1 MNIVEMLVNK
11 IISETQ
17 WPTREKESGDI
28 YPVDDCFPEEIFHDA
43 PDLEVF
49 QYPEPD
55 TMENRNDITEVPRSL
70 LGSYTRMA
78 SPGIITLYADNI
90 ASYWKSLLRHTQR
103 SYPFLYPREAER
115 ILRLIVQSV
124 YEHERFHY
132 LCDFARRVFKETS
145 HDREH
150 EEALAVAATWHWV
163 NKIKDSPD
171 FDNLHPKVRREIVR
185 KRFQYRSPGYRD
197 WGNYSDRKIFHD
209 ATSEYLFPSAAA
221 MFSTCGLELSQWLL
235 ATAFDAKNMACI
247 ARIRENNGEMIYGPC
262 SESINPDSTDEQI
275 NSLVFSLVEKYL
287 KDFVPGPLLDD
298 FERRLRRTSQ
308 FLEKDSKLRHW
319 VRDNTGMIGVWHGLR
334 QAPVVSSSILRA
346 VSSAVYDGM
355 QMKLDF
361 EGKDEQVVYP
371 LGLVSRE
378 KVLYLV
384 YTYSGKN
391 TPYVMALHHISSTP
405 EVLKKRIYRNYEFR
419 LDEYFRHGL
428 PFDLDK
434 NNPVLKDVELLFDK
448 SFHTSLKEQPLLDA
462 ITGQAVTMDSQGS
475 NGWVKVTGAL
485 PNNMELRWWL
495 RGFGEENN
503 IRVIKPDSLRAW
515 IQGSLFDQLTDLP
528 TRIATNHDLDRLI
541 SASKRTNTPFAVFMI
556 DIDYF
561 KNVND
566 TFGHD
571 GGDDVLREV
580 AKRLKGALR
589 EYDVLGR
596 WGGEEFLVAL
606 LLDANNINKTHE
618 DLTMERAENLIQS
631 VKGKSIAVS
640 KCKDIQV
647 TISIG
652 VRYIDHGASQA
663 HPDKEEIISQAD
675 RALYVSKKQGR
686 DRVTLWD
693 SSMSEKT

>member
-1 MNIVEMLVNK
+1 MNIVDMLINK
-11 IISETQ
+11 IISETE
-17 WPTREKESGDI
+17 WPTRMKESGDI
-28 YPVDDCFPEEIFHDA
+28 YPVDDCFPHEIFHDA

-55 TMENRNDITEVPRSL
+55 TMEDRSDITEVPRSL

-78 SPGIITLYADNI
+78 SPGLITLYADNI
-90 ASYWKSLLRHTQR
+90 AAYWKSLLRHTQS

-145 HDREH
+145 HDRLH
-150 EEALAVAATWHWV
+150 EEALAVAATWHWM
-163 NKIKDSPD
+163 NKMKDSQE
-171 FDNLHPKVRREIVR
+171 FEKLHPKVRREIVR
-185 KRFQYRSPGYRD
+185 KIFQYRSPGYRD

-209 ATSEYLFPSAAA
+209 ATSEYLFPSAAT
-221 MFSTCGLELSQWLL
+221 MFSTCGLDLSQWLL
-235 ATAFDAKNMACI
+235 ATASDAKNMACI

-262 SESINPDSTDEQI
+262 SESINPDSTDEKI

-298 FERRLRRTSQ
+298 FERGLRRTSQ

-319 VRDNTGMIGVWHGLR
+319 VKDNTGMIGVWHGLR
-334 QAPVVSSSILRA
+334 QVPVVRSSILRA
-346 VSSAVYDGM
+346 VSSAVYDGV
-355 QMKLDF
+355 QMKISF
-361 EGKDEQVVYP
+361 AGKDEQVVYP

-384 YTYSGKN
+384 FAYIGAQK
-391 TPYVMALHHISSTP
+391 PYVMALHHISSTP
-405 EVLKKRIYRNYEFR
+405 EVLQKRSWRDYEFR

-434 NNPVLKDVELLFDK
+434 NEPVLKDVELLFDK
-448 SFHTSLKEQPLLDA
+448 SFHTSLMEQPLLDA
-462 ITGQAVTMDSQGS
+462 ITGQAVTIDSKGS
-475 NGWVKVTGAL
+475 NGWVKVTGSL

-503 IRVIKPDSLRAW
+503 IRVIQPDGLRAW
-515 IQGSLFDQLTDLP
+515 IQGSLFDQLTGLP

-541 SASKRTNTPFAVFMI
+541 ASSQRTNIPFAVFMI
-556 DIDYF
+556 DIDHF
-561 KNVND
+561 KSVND
-566 TFGHD
+566 TYDHA
-571 GGDDVLREV
+571 GGDTVLREV
-580 AKRLKGALR
+580 AKRLKGAMR

-596 WGGEEFLVAL
+596 WGGEEFLVAF
-606 LLDANNINKTHE
+606 LLDVDNLNKTYE
-618 DLTMERAENLIQS
+618 DLTMERADNILKAINGQE
-631 VKGKSIAVS
+631 IAISNVVNI
-640 KCKDIQV
+640 DV

-652 VRYIDHGASQA
+652 VRYIDPGASQA
-663 HPDKEEIISQAD
+663 HSDKEKIIRQAD
-675 RALYVSKKQGR
+675 RALYVSKEQGR
-686 DRVTLWD
+686 DRATLWNSHMPKD
-693 SSMSEKT
+693 